1 MESHSHDRA
10 AMTANEPPSNTLRW
24 LLTPAALLRVW
35 APIIGIAALH
45 YGAPHGM
52 HWVHD
57 VARRL
62 FYVPILLAA
71 VATGTR
77 GGLITAAVVIAV
89 YLPHAFFIGHGDP
102 GQSSEKLLEMFF
114 YLLIGGLSGALF
126 DRQAALA
133 GRLVTQNKLLERAAR
148 LESIGQLSAGLA
160 HEIRNPL
167 HAMRGTAEILLDGV
181 PAHAPEHG
189 MGQRLLQEIDRLAGV
204 LTKFLKFAGEQPPD
218 VRPLE
223 TQAVVERVADLL
235 RAQASAQGARV
246 VLSGVG
252 GQISG
257 DEDALVQV
265 LLAIG
270 LNGLQAMEGV
280 ASGVLDLQARSDGF
294 AVINSGPP
302 IPQAMIDRIFDP
314 FVSTRAQGTGL
325 GLSVAWR
332 IVQAH
337 QGSLV
342 AENTEVGVRFVI
354 RLP

>member
-1 MESHSHDRA
+1 MK
-10 AMTANEPPSNTLRW
+10 TLRW
-24 LLTPAALLRVW
+24 LFTPAALLRVW
-35 APIIGIAALH
+35 GPILGIAALH
-45 YGAPHGM
+45 YGAPHSM

-77 GGLITAAVVIAV
+77 GGLLAAAVVIAV
-89 YLPHAFFIGHGDP
+89 YLPHAFFQGHGDP
-102 GQSSEKLLEMFF
+102 GQSSEKLLEMAF
-114 YLLIGGLSGALF
+114 YLLIGGLSGGLF

-133 GRLVTQNKLLERAAR
+133 ERLQDQNALLQRAAR
-148 LESIGQLSAGLA
+148 LESMGELSAGLA

-181 PAHAPEHG
+181 PADAPEHP

-204 LTKFLKFAGEQPPD
+204 LTKFLKFAGEQTPD
-218 VRPLE
+218 VRPLS
-223 TQAVVERVADLL
+223 TQAVVDRVADLL
-235 RAQASAQGARV
+235 RAQASAQGVRL

-252 GQISG
+252 GQVSG

-265 LLAIG
+265 LLAMG
-270 LNGLQAMEGV
+270 LNGLQALDGM
-280 ASGVLDLQARSDGF
+280 ASGVLDLQARQDGF
-294 AVINSGPP
+294 AVINNGPE

-314 FVSTRAQGTGL
+314 FVSTRTDGTGL

-342 AENTEVGVRFVI
+342 AENTAEGVRFVI
-354 RLP
+354 RLPAPS

>member
-1 MESHSHDRA
+1 MNS
-10 AMTANEPPSNTLRW
+10 LRW
-24 LLTPAALLRVW
+24 LFTPAALLRVW
-35 APIIGIAALH
+35 GPILGIVALH

-62 FYVPILLAA
+62 FYVPILFAA

-77 GGLITAAVVIAV
+77 GGLLAAVVVIVV
-89 YLPHAFFIGHGDP
+89 YLPHAFFLGHGDP
-102 GQSSEKLLEMFF
+102 GQSSEKLLEMAF

-133 GRLVTQNKLLERAAR
+133 ERLRTQSKQLERAAR
-148 LESIGQLSAGLA
+148 LESMGQLTAGLA

-167 HAMRGTAEILLDGV
+167 HAMRGTAEILLDRV
-181 PAHAPEHG
+181 PPSAPEHP

-204 LTKFLKFAGEQPPD
+204 LTKFLDFAGEQAPQ
-218 VRPLE
+218 VQPLRTE
-223 TQAVVERVADLL
+223 AVIERVADLL
-235 RAQASAQGARV
+235 RAQASAQGVRLV
-246 VLSGVG
+246 RSGVG
-252 GQISG
+252 GQVLG

-270 LNGLQAMEGV
+270 LNGLQALDGV
-280 ASGVLDLQARSDGF
+280 ASGTLDLQARSEGF
-294 AVINSGPP
+294 AVINNGPP
-302 IPQAMIDRIFDP
+302 IPQDMIDRIFDP
-314 FVSTRAQGTGL
+314 FVSTRSHGTGL

-337 QGSLV
+337 GGSVV
-342 AENTEVGVRFVI
+342 AENTEAGVRFLI
-354 RLP
+354 RLPGQGESAGSGSPEVAQ

>member
-1 MESHSHDRA
+1 MK
-10 AMTANEPPSNTLRW
+10 TLRW
-24 LLTPAALLRVW
+24 LFTPAALLRVW
-35 APIIGIAALH
+35 GPILGIAALH
-45 YGAPHGM
+45 YGAPHSM

-77 GGLITAAVVIAV
+77 GGLLAAAVVIVV
-89 YLPHAFFIGHGDP
+89 YLPHAFFQGHGDP
-102 GQSSEKLLEMFF
+102 GQSSEKLLEMGF
-114 YLLIGGLSGALF
+114 YLLIGGLSGGLF

-133 GRLVTQNKLLERAAR
+133 ERLQEQNALLQRAAR
-148 LESIGQLSAGLA
+148 LESMGELSAGLA

-181 PAHAPEHG
+181 PGDAPEHP

-204 LTKFLKFAGEQPPD
+204 LTKFLKFAGEQAPD
-218 VRPLE
+218 VRPLS
-223 TQAVVERVADLL
+223 TQAVVDRVADLL
-235 RAQASAQGARV
+235 RAQASAQGVRL

-252 GQISG
+252 GQVSG
-257 DEDALVQV
+257 DEDSLVQV
-265 LLAIG
+265 LLAMG
-270 LNGLQAMEGV
+270 LNGLQALDGV
-280 ASGVLDLQARSDGF
+280 ASGVLDLQARQDGF
-294 AVINSGPP
+294 AVINNGPE

-314 FVSTRAQGTGL
+314 FVSTRTEGTGL

-337 QGSLV
+337 QGTLV
-342 AENTEVGVRFVI
+342 AENTAEGVRFVI
-354 RLP
+354 RLPAEAMTKA